1 MSHTRAPKPSST
13 EAPAPH
19 ELPPVKRQ
27 SPRWRVV
34 DIVVAAVIG
43 VAAGV
48 IYFAWNQLYN
58 PLTEPLKLLLP
69 GLQSVLYGVWLLAG
83 VAAGLVIRKPGA
95 AVFASIVAASF
106 SAMLGAQWAFMT
118 IEAGLVQGLGAELI
132 FLLVAYRRFGLPT
145 AMLAGLGSGLA
156 MGINDLIFWYPGADT
171 LFQAVYLGGSAL
183 SGAVI
188 AGAGGWALTRALAR
202 TGALSRFA
210 SGREATARA

>member
-1 MSHTRAPKPSST
+1 MSHITAPETSSP
-13 EAPAPH
+13 EAPAPASQ
-19 ELPPVKRQ
+19 PRRG
-27 SPRWRVV
+27 SSRWRVV

-48 IYFAWNQLYN
+48 IYFVWNQLYN

-69 GLQSVLYGVWLLAG
+69 GLQGILYGVWLLAG
-83 VAAGLVIRKPGA
+83 VAAGLIIRKPGA
-95 AVFASIVAASF
+95 AVFASVVAASF

-118 IEAGLVQGLGAELI
+118 IEGGLVQGLGAELV

-145 AMLAGLGSGLA
+145 ALLAGLGSGIA

-171 LFQAVYLGGSAL
+171 LFQVVYLSACAV

-188 AGAGGWALTRALAR
+188 AGLGGWALTRALAR

-210 SGREATARA
+210 SGREVTARA

>member
-1 MSHTRAPKPSST
+1 MSHITAPETSSP
-13 EAPAPH
+13 EAPASASQP
-19 ELPPVKRQ
+19 RRG
-27 SPRWRVV
+27 SSRWRVV

-48 IYFAWNQLYN
+48 IYFVWNQLYN

-69 GLQSVLYGVWLLAG
+69 GLQGILYGVWLLAG
-83 VAAGLVIRKPGA
+83 VAAGLIIRKPGA
-95 AVFASIVAASF
+95 AVFASVVAASF

-118 IEAGLVQGLGAELI
+118 IEGGLVQGLGAELV

-145 AMLAGLGSGLA
+145 ALIAGLGSGIA

-171 LFQAVYLGGSAL
+171 LFQVVYLSACAV

-188 AGAGGWALTRALAR
+188 AGLGGWALTRALAR

-210 SGREATARA
+210 SGREVTARA